1 MSATLTVEYHKSSE
15 QKSLFGFALRVVV
28 TNAVDMPAEVFIFQ
42 RGATPAPAIGE
53 TVRDGFVAITDPVD
67 LEELPAG
74 APDLANEIPYYRLA
88 EVTLAFRSMR
98 DLEDTRQLIANDL
111 QMLVHSLQAM
121 DTFELTDTVTYE

>member
-1 MSATLTVEYHKSSE
+1 MIATLTVEYHKSSE

-53 TVRDGFVAITDPVD
+53 TVRDGFVAIADPVD
-67 LEELPAG
+67 LEELPVG

-88 EVTLAFRSMR
+88 EVTLAFRSML